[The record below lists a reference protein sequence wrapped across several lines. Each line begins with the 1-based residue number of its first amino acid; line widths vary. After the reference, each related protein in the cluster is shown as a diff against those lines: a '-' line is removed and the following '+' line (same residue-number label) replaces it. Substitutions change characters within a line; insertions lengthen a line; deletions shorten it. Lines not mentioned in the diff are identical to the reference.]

1 MKNSESICKVYE
13 DSGIFGCIT
22 WLKICTWSLSINFVC
37 GLILWVLSLYVYYKN
52 DMQAVQI
59 IKAVPPFGALYFGL
73 VGVIMF
79 IWLLNETI
87 QNYLDD
93 EIADNVKRQ
102 IYILTILK
110 FYVGISVIAIS
121 AYMAFDIPFKLIIA

>member
-1 MKNSESICKVYE
+1 
-13 DSGIFGCIT
+13 
-22 WLKICTWSLSINFVC
+22 
-37 GLILWVLSLYVYYKN
+37 
-52 DMQAVQI
+52 
-59 IKAVPPFGALYFGL
+59 
-73 VGVIMF
+73 MF